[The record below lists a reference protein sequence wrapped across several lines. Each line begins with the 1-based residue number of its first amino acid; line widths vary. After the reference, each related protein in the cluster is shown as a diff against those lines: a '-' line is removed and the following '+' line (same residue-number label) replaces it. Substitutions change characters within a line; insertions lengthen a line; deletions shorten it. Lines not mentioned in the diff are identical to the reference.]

1 MSTREDL
8 ERIRTIIEEI
18 ETNGYAEMSVG
29 GKRFKTHDLPTLYA
43 RERELMARV
52 DDEEGNST
60 TSYVSWERR

>member
-1 MSTREDL
+1 MQ
-8 ERIRTIIEEI
+8 
-18 ETNGYAEMSVG
+18 NVG

-43 RERELMARV
+43 RERELMSRV

>member
-1 MSTREDL
+1 MSAREDL

-18 ETNGYAEMSVG
+18 EANGYAEMSVG

-43 RERELMARV
+43 RERELMSRV

>member
-1 MSTREDL
+1 
-8 ERIRTIIEEI
+8 
-18 ETNGYAEMSVG
+18 MSVG

-52 DDEEGNST
+52 DDEECNST

>member
-1 MSTREDL
+1 MSAREDL

-18 ETNGYAEMSVG
+18 ETN
-29 GKRFKTHDLPTLYA
+29 DLPTLYA
-43 RERELMARV
+43 RERELMSRV

>member
-1 MSTREDL
+1 MSAREDL

-18 ETNGYAEMSVG
+18 ETNGYAEMSVS

-52 DDEEGNST
+52 DDE
-60 TSYVSWERR
+60 